1 LAILTD
7 SVEWQFFQFDFWTMH
22 LWRGV
27 TSEAAGYYSKDVNS
41 LLLPV
46 HEDIGEYLD
55 YFKIGESLFIGN

>member
-1 LAILTD
+1 
-7 SVEWQFFQFDFWTMH
+7 MH

-41 LLLPV
+41 LLLPI